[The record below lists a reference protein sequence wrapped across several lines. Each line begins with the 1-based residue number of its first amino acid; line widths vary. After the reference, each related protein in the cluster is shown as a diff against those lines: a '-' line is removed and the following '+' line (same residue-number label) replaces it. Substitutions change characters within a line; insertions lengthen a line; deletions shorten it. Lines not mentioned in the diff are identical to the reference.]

1 MDKAEEILIESRK
14 KIKEEITNLE
24 LKMEVIQENLEDTKN
39 AIGELKNIFIKI
51 DEKIKELKK

>member
-51 DEKIKELKK
+51 DEKIK